1 MTYLPSSDSPITAI
15 GFSTTNA
22 KMHVKTPIQGMMIID
37 LQIATTTKVQIP
49 PLKTNTFNNSR
60 QMHVTI

>member
-1 MTYLPSSDSPITAI
+1 MRMDAHLKKIRMAITSN
-15 GFSTTNA
+15 STTN
-22 KMHVKTPIQGMMIID
+22 VKTPIQGMMIID
-37 LQIATTTKVQIP
+37 LQIATKTKVQIP